1 MIAPYKVTNA
11 AGVEETKYKLE
22 IDSISVRNE
31 LKVYTFVVSQLLG
44 ENDNRI
50 FAGMME
56 VDHYAPETGRI
67 YLDTDGGRFK
77 AILPC
82 RTTTR

>member
-56 VDHYAPETGRI
+56 VDHYDPETRPDLPGYRRGQVVQPVPGR
-67 YLDTDGGRFK
+67 
-77 AILPC
+77 
-82 RTTTR
+82 